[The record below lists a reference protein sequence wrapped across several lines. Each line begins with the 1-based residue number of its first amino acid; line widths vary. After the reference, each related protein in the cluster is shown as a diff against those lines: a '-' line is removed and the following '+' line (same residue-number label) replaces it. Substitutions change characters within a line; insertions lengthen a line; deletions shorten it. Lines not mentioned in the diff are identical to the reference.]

1 MVVIVIAIVMGAA
14 RAVLVEAIVIV
25 AVVNQVKQNNQEI

>member
-25 AVVNQVKQNNQEI
+25 AVVNQVMPPCL